1 MPVSLIS
8 GSILGVSAF
17 AVEVEID
24 IQRGLPAF
32 RVVGLPDRALQ
43 EARERVRSALKNSGL
58 GYPDRRITI
67 NLAPAD
73 RRKQGP
79 QFDLSI
85 ALGLLAAQGS
95 LSREAIKN
103 SFIVGELALDGEV
116 RSVRGILPLLDL
128 AAELELDRF
137 IFPAEN
143 KEEIIFEPEIE
154 LWPVF
159 DLESAVDILKK
170 LDENIDRNK
179 DKRDRLKP
187 WQPGDACPGEKE
199 ENYHFQRIPIQ
210 GQRSA
215 RRAAA
220 VAAAGSHNLMFFG
233 PPGSGKTTIARSI
246 PDLMPIPSPEEK
258 REIMLIASA
267 AGEKIPAGR
276 PWRDPHHSITPAGLG
291 GGGRSPTP
299 GEVTLAHRG
308 VLFLDELP
316 EFDRRVLE
324 LLRQPLQDGYIH
336 LVRHEYNL
344 RMPADFMLVAA
355 LNPCPCGFFGQSS
368 QSCRCSRNQIISYR
382 SRLSGPLLDR
392 IAMQVE
398 VPALSTE
405 EIVYTSPDGSLDDR
419 LKKAVLR
426 ARNFQK
432 SRNDGH
438 FNSQLAGD
446 KIADICRLE
455 SSEKKFL
462 AEALNRLEIS
472 KRGYDIILRLARTIA
487 DMEESKKV
495 ENSHLAEALQYRGLS
510 RPVRA

>member
-17 AVEVEID
+17 DVEVEID

-95 LSREAIKN
+95 LSREAIKS

-154 LWPVF
+154 LWPVT
-159 DLESAVDILKK
+159 DLNSAVDILKRT
-170 LDENIDRNK
+170 DGHK
-179 DKRDRLKP
+179 DKRDRLQP
-187 WQPGDACPGEKE
+187 WQPGKIGPGDKE
-199 ENYHFQRIPIQ
+199 ETYHFQRIPIQ

-220 VAAAGSHNLMFFG
+220 VAAAGRHNLMFFG

-246 PDLMPIPSPEEK
+246 PDLMPPLSSEER

-368 QSCRCSRNQIISYR
+368 QNCRCSRNQIISYR

-398 VPALSTE
+398 VPALSTD
-405 EIVYTSPDGSLDDR
+405 EIVYTSPDESLDAR

-446 KIADICRLE
+446 KIADICRLG

-487 DMEESKKV
+487 DMEKTDKV
-495 ENSHLAEALQYRGLS
+495 ESSHLAEALQYRGLS